1 MLHTQTK
8 LTEPGV
14 EMFSH
19 STTWPKTYQI
29 CQNYFTSVKPWVGFQ
44 QYQAAIAALVFLSGT
59 LHGSINFFF
68 AGTFGCLYKGSVR
81 GLSVEQP
88 RKKYEVSIKA
98 LQGKSIVFVHISCHV
113 HVISP
118 GCSLA
123 IDSGVM

>member
-1 MLHTQTK
+1 MK
-8 LTEPGV
+8 
-14 EMFSH
+14 
-19 STTWPKTYQI
+19 
-29 CQNYFTSVKPWVGFQ
+29 
-44 QYQAAIAALVFLSGT
+44 YQAAIAALVFLSGK

-123 IDSGVM
+123 IHSGVM

>member
-1 MLHTQTK
+1 MDQ
-8 LTEPGV
+8 
-14 EMFSH
+14 
-19 STTWPKTYQI
+19 
-29 CQNYFTSVKPWVGFQ
+29 YF
-44 QYQAAIAALVFLSGT
+44 
-59 LHGSINFFF
+59 FFF

-123 IDSGVM
+123 IHSGVM